1 MATITFPERLDRV
14 EDELAGLDSALDSRT
29 RILWA
34 EVSKLK
40 AELAEMKERLNQAQA
55 APRR

>member
-1 MATITFPERLDRV
+1 MRTPDLHERVGTL
-14 EDELAGLDSALDSRT
+14 EDEVQALDSALDSRT

-40 AELAEMKERLNQAQA
+40 AELAEVKERLNQAQA